1 MKSFYVRK
9 EGMTSVSR
17 DDKLIPVT
25 VLSLLPT
32 IVLDEKTD
40 KVGTRR
46 VALLGVGSR
55 PSKPVAG
62 TLAKNEVALV
72 NHRAV
77 IRNVY
82 TDAPVKAPLDFSFLT
97 DAKTVN
103 IAAVSI
109 GKGFQGA
116 MKRHNFGG
124 LRASHGV
131 SISHRSHGSTGGRQ
145 DPGKVF
151 KNKKMAGHM
160 GAKRVTVQNLRVIS
174 YDAENQL
181 LLVKGAV
188 PGPKSTLAEVR
199 VA

>member
-1 MKSFYVRK
+1 MKTFYVRK
-9 EGMTSVSR
+9 EGMTSISR
-17 DDKLIPVT
+17 DDKLVPVT
-25 VLSLLPT
+25 VLSLLPSV
-32 IVLDEKTD
+32 VLDEKTD
-40 KVGTRR
+40 KAGTVR
-46 VALLGVGSR
+46 VALLGVGTR

-62 TLAKNEVALV
+62 TLAKSAVETINGRAIIRNIYSEVAAKQ
-72 NHRAV
+72 N
-77 IRNVY
+77 
-82 TDAPVKAPLDFSFLT
+82 LDFSFLNDT
-97 DAKTVN
+97 KTVN
-103 IAAVSI
+103 VAAVSI

-160 GAKRVTVQNLRVIS
+160 GAKRVTVKNLDVMG

-181 LLVKGAV
+181 LLVRGAV
-188 PGPKSTLAEVR
+188 PGCKSSLVEVR
-199 VA
+199 AA